1 MTQPSR
7 LTFDAAADL
16 VIADVQAQFPTMTR
30 EEAFCHAVTTTELA
44 DLRKLPLP
52 HPSQEGDEA
61 AAIREQHR
69 LVDAY
74 ALVIQ
79 RDHRPDHDEL
89 LGCLERLRVYDADQD
104 LAVGCGSGTNELTL
118 QQRVWILRA
127 RRGDLP
133 ERTPTRAQLINLVR
147 CLSAEGVVKL
157 SAHQRRWAQQAELG
171 QLR

>member
-16 VIADVQAQFPTMTR
+16 VIADVQVQFPTMSR

-44 DLRKLPLP
+44 DLRKKPIP
-52 HPSQEGDEA
+52 HPSQEGAEA
-61 AAIREQHR
+61 AAVAQHNR

-79 RDHRPDHDEL
+79 RDHQPDHYEL
-89 LGCLERLRVYDADQD
+89 LGCLEKLRVYDADQE
-104 LAVGCGSGTNELTL
+104 LGVTCGSGTNELTL

-147 CLSAEGVVKL
+147 LLSSEGVVKL
-157 SAHQRRWAQQAELG
+157 NGHQRRWAHQAELG

>member
-7 LTFDAAADL
+7 LTFEAAADL
-16 VIADVQAQFPTMTR
+16 VIADVQRQFPDMSR
-30 EEAFCHAVTTTELA
+30 EEAFCHAVQTTELA
-44 DLRKLPLP
+44 DLRKLPIP
-52 HPSQEGDEA
+52 HPSQEGTEA
-61 AAIREQHR
+61 AAVAQHNR

-74 ALVIQ
+74 ALVVQ

-89 LGCLERLRVYDADQD
+89 LACLEKLRVYDADQD
-104 LAVGCGSGTNELTL
+104 LAVGCGSGTNELSL

-147 CLSAEGVVKL
+147 LLATEGVVKL
-157 SAHQRRWAQQAELG
+157 NDHQRRWAHQAELR